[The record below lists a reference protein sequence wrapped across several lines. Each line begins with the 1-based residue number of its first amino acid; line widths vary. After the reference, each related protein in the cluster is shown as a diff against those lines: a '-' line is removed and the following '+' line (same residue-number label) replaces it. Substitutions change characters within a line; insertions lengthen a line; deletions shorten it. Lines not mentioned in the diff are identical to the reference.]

1 MNVIDFSRTE
11 FLGVCELFIKG
22 SHQDRLAFFYA
33 ITQFGYSHLSNNNV
47 NTDIVLD
54 SNVTTSNTTSNTFK
68 SVFVALEEETQQKV
82 RAQQQLL
89 SLTVLSSPT
98 NANSN
103 KNMAPS
109 GPSLGFD
116 RSSASMGVPT
126 SSVNPSMFIAT
137 GTDLH
142 ELTRIDDGD
151 EEEESENEEIGQL
164 HTDQVGYELRQVKDE
179 WVV

>member
-1 MNVIDFSRTE
+1 MIFLTE

-54 SNVTTSNTTSNTFK
+54 SIVTLPSTTSNTFK

-82 RAQQQLL
+82 RAQQHLL

-98 NANSN
+98 NANSSRTSQ
-103 KNMAPS
+103 S
-109 GPSLGFD
+109 GPSLGSD